1 MCVHLKQQFL
11 PQALS
16 LCNRWGCLTRLFLRV
31 LLERFQPFAGCL
43 MYHPDSHQD
52 ALGGFVK
59 NSCPWRRHEQVSS
72 VCRACTALE
81 LLLHVAPLSTTFLI
95 RLTTWKEKTAP
106 LVSLTIIN
114 PPREPESGLWCLCE
128 MFLCFVLCFVTK
140 KKNKKPSLE
149 RMSCPKD
156 FKQAELLLPP
166 NNVNRNLCHGA
177 LCL

>member
-95 RLTTWKEKTAP
+95 RLTTWKEKNSSTCLSDNNKPTTRAWKWAAMSVWD
-106 LVSLTIIN
+106 VSML
-114 PPREPESGLWCLCE
+114 RAMLCD
-128 MFLCFVLCFVTK
+128 K
-140 KKNKKPSLE
+140 KKKKQPSLE
-149 RMSCPKD
+149 RISCPKD